1 MSDKPADAKPEEKK
15 DAAKPAKKAIG
26 GAILGILLPAILAA
40 GGSFGAVKLANKGAG
55 HAEPAHPPPPPRW
68 EPRPPGPT
76 IALEPFLVTV
86 TDENKKNHPMKLTI
100 AIEFEAAVKE
110 ETLKAF
116 TPRIRDAVLVYV
128 RSLQFEDVADAR
140 KGEKIREE
148 ILERCRKAGAV
159 AAERVLVT
167 DMVVQ

>member
-1 MSDKPADAKPEEKK
+1 MSDKPDAKH
-15 DAAKPAKKAIG
+15 DAKEAKPKKNVL
-26 GAILGILLPAILAA
+26 GAILGILLPAVLAA
-40 GGSFGAVKLANKGAG
+40 GGSFGAVKVANKQ
-55 HAEPAHPPPPPRW
+55 HAEPAHAPPPPRW

-86 TDENKKNHPMKLTI
+86 PDESRKSHPMKLTI
-100 AIEFEAAVKE
+100 AVEFEATVKE

-128 RSLQFEDVADAR
+128 RGLQYEEVADPK
-140 KGEKIREE
+140 KGEKLREE
-148 ILERCRKAGAV
+148 ILDRCRKAGAV
-159 AAERVLVT
+159 AAERILVT

>member
-1 MSDKPADAKPEEKK
+1 MSDKPTE
-15 DAAKPAKKAIG
+15 PAKEAAGKDVKPKKGLA
-26 GAILGILLPAILAA
+26 GAVLGILLPALLAA
-40 GGSFGAVKLANKGAG
+40 GGSFGAVKVASKG

-68 EPRPPGPT
+68 DPKPPGPT

-86 TDENKKNHPMKLTI
+86 QDEGRKPHPMKLTI
-100 AIEFEAAVKE
+100 AVEFEAAVKE

-128 RSLQFEDVADAR
+128 RSLQYEDVADPR
-140 KGEKIREE
+140 KGEKMREE

-159 AAERVLVT
+159 AAERILVT

>member
-1 MSDKPADAKPEEKK
+1 MSDKPAEAKPDEKK
-15 DAAKPAKKAIG
+15 KEDKPAKKG
-26 GAILGILLPAILAA
+26 LVGAIVGIVLPALLAA
-40 GGSFGAVKLANKGAG
+40 GGSFGAVKMANKH

-68 EPRPPGPT
+68 EPKPPGPT

-86 TDENKKNHPMKLTI
+86 SDENKKPHPMKLTI
-100 AIEFEAAVKE
+100 AVEFEATVKE

-128 RSLQFEDVADAR
+128 RQLTYEEVADGKR
-140 KGEKIREE
+140 GEKIREE
-148 ILERCRKAGAV
+148 ILERCRKVGAL
-159 AAERVLVT
+159 AAERILVT

>member
-1 MSDKPADAKPEEKK
+1 MSEKPAEAKPDEKK
-15 DAAKPAKKAIG
+15 EAKPAKKG
-26 GAILGILLPAILAA
+26 MVGAILGVLLPAILAA
-40 GGSFGAVKLANKGAG
+40 GGSFGAVKIANKG
-55 HAEPAHPPPPPRW
+55 HAEPAHAPPPPRW
-68 EPRPPGPT
+68 EPKPPGPT

-86 TDENKKNHPMKLTI
+86 SDESRKAHPMKLTI
-100 AIEFEAAVKE
+100 AVEFEAAVKE

-128 RSLQFEDVADAR
+128 RSLTYEEVADSKR
-140 KGEKIREE
+140 GEKIREE

>member
-1 MSDKPADAKPEEKK
+1 MSDKPEGPKTEEKK
-15 DAAKPAKKAIG
+15 DAKPAKKG
-26 GAILGILLPAILAA
+26 MVGAILGIVLPAVLAA
-40 GGSFGAVKLANKGAG
+40 GGSFGAVKMANKQ
-55 HAEPAHPPPPPRW
+55 HAEPAHAPPPPRW

-86 TDENKKNHPMKLTI
+86 TDEAKKAHPMKLTI
-100 AIEFEAAVKE
+100 AVEFEATVKE

-128 RSLQFEDVADAR
+128 RSLSYEEVADAHR
-140 KGEKIREE
+140 GEKIREE
-148 ILERCRKAGAV
+148 VLERCRKAGAV

>member
-1 MSDKPADAKPEEKK
+1 MSDKPTEPAKEAVAKDAKPKRGFVS
-15 DAAKPAKKAIG
+15 AV
-26 GAILGILLPAILAA
+26 LGILLPAVFAA
-40 GGSFGAVKLANKGAG
+40 GASFGAVKVASKG
-55 HAEPAHPPPPPRW
+55 HAEPAHPPAPPRW
-68 EPRPPGPT
+68 DPKPPGPT

-86 TDENKKNHPMKLTI
+86 PDDAKKPHPMKLTI

-128 RSLQFEDVADAR
+128 RSLAYEDVADPR
-140 KGEKIREE
+140 KGERIREE